1 MHSCSLGDLDRR
13 RFLLALAMV
22 AAGACGTPLRR
33 ALSLPVPGPAPPTT
47 GAAPT
52 TTEPV
57 ATATTVPP
65 LPPIPKARPGPPSVL
80 SKASRVTSELA
91 WTVDD
96 GTCAEC
102 VAGYVDFAERTGVPI
117 TFLPNG
123 VMRSYWEPHSR
134 RLSPLIAR
142 GQVQIA
148 NHTWSHPDLIR
159 LSAKAVATEI
169 TRNESW
175 IEDTFQI
182 TARPYFR
189 PPYGSHDAR
198 VDHIAGDLGYT
209 SILTWNATLGDAT
222 IEAPGELLDLA
233 RRWIA
238 PGAILLGHA
247 NHPTVLSLFD
257 QLMELIRDRRL
268 RPVTL
273 DQMFGTSR
281 AAGESARV

>member
-1 MHSCSLGDLDRR
+1 MHSCFSGLLDRR
-13 RFLLALAMV
+13 RFLLALAMA
-22 AAGACGTPLRR
+22 AAGACSTPVRR
-33 ALSLPVPGPAPPTT
+33 AVSPLVTVPPQPTTAGPPTT
-47 GAAPT
+47 TRA
-52 TTEPV
+52 V
-57 ATATTVPP
+57 ATTTTVPP
-65 LPPIPKARPGPPSVL
+65 LPAIPKARPGPPSVL
-80 SKASRVTSELA
+80 SKAPGVTSELA

-102 VAGYVDFAERTGVPI
+102 VAGYVDFAERTGIPI

-123 VMRSYWEPHSR
+123 VMRSFWETHSR

-148 NHTWSHPDLIR
+148 NHTWSHPDLVR
-159 LSAKAVATEI
+159 LPVKAVATEI

-189 PPYGSHDAR
+189 PPYGSHNVR
-198 VDHIAGDLGYT
+198 VDRIAGDLGYT

-222 IEAPGELLDLA
+222 VEAPGELMDIA

-238 PGAILLGHA
+238 PGAVLLGHA
-247 NHPTVLSLFD
+247 NHPTVLALFD
-257 QLMELIRDRRL
+257 QLMELIRARRL

-281 AAGESARV
+281 ASGVSARR